1 MADEAIFRPQGSL
14 TMHEATRYQAE
25 GRARAAAGDCTI
37 DLSEVSDADSATL
50 ALLFDWQRT
59 ARAAGHR
66 LKVCNLPAGLKSLA
80 NLYGVSAL
88 LSDSEVA
95 SDN

>member
-1 MADEAIFRPQGSL
+1 MADEAIFRPQGAL
-14 TMHEATRYQAE
+14 TMHEAARYQAE
-25 GRARAAAGDCTI
+25 GRAWAAAGDCTI
-37 DLSEVSDADSATL
+37 DLSGVSDADSATL

-66 LKVCNLPAGLKSLA
+66 LQICNLPLGLKSLA
-80 NLYGVSAL
+80 NLYGVSDL
-88 LSDSEVA
+88 LCEGELA